1 MMRDLTEATATLHPL
16 TPQDDKTGPEEDD
29 KTGPEEHKAEAGPA
43 GEAKK
48 GVKLL
53 LLTSHLE
60 SCKTGSAER

>member
-1 MMRDLTEATATLHPL
+1 MRDLTEATATFHPIP
-16 TPQDDKTGPEEDD
+16 PQDDKTAPEKDDKTGPEED
-29 KTGPEEHKAEAGPA
+29 KAEAGPA

-48 GVKLL
+48 GVRLL

>member
-1 MMRDLTEATATLHPL
+1 MRDLTEATATFHPP
-16 TPQDDKTGPEEDD
+16 PQDDKTGPEQ
-29 KTGPEEHKAEAGPA
+29 HKAEAGPA
-43 GEAKK
+43 GEAKR